1 MWEDGTR
8 GYSYIMTEKTSSNLW
23 SKEFIFLLT
32 INIINSIAFG
42 TINPIFP
49 GFIVSLGGTLTVAGL
64 ITGLF
69 AYAALA
75 GRPLASILGDRGN
88 KKKLLI
94 LFMLGHGLFSVLY
107 AFAPSVIWV
116 IVFRIF
122 RGLSFSVSGTI
133 SISLGA
139 DFIPKERMGEGI
151 GFLGVGQILGMAL
164 GPNIAVALLDVF
176 GYSYPP
182 VFLISGITIMVAG
195 LLVIFL
201 KCIPREPA
209 TDQKRKKFTLQEMIA
224 VELLPLTIFTAIFAV
239 GTGLVGSFIVL
250 MSVERGIPHFG
261 LFFIVNA
268 IVILLARPFAGR
280 ITDQKGTSFVVL
292 PSFIFMVLALLLVG
306 FSSATWHLLLAGICM
321 AFGSGIAFPG
331 LQTEC
336 IGRLGVTRRT
346 VAVSTYLVGMDI
358 GMGAA
363 PILGGAISDAT
374 SFTVAFV
381 CAAVVAA
388 VGFVS
393 YLLYIRGHS
402 KNKKHA

>member
-1 MWEDGTR
+1 
-8 GYSYIMTEKTSSNLW
+8 MTKKTNSNLW
-23 SKEFIFLLT
+23 SKELIFLLAIST
-32 INIINSIAFG
+32 INSIAFG

-88 KKKLLI
+88 KKKMLLI
-94 LFMLGHGLFSVLY
+94 FTLGHGLFSLLY

-116 IVFRIF
+116 IVFRIL
-122 RGLSFSVSGTI
+122 RGLSFSISGTI

-139 DFIPKERMGEGI
+139 DFIPQERMGEGI
-151 GFLGVGQILGMAL
+151 GFLGIGHIIGMAL
-164 GPNIAVALLDVF
+164 GPNIAVILLDVF

-182 VFLISGITIMVAG
+182 IFVISGFAIMVAG

-201 KCIPREPA
+201 KCNHEKPVA
-209 TDQKRKKFTLQEMIA
+209 VQNRKKFTFQEMIA
-224 VELLPLTIFTAIFAV
+224 IELLPLTIFTAIFAV

-250 MSVERGIPHFG
+250 MSLERGIPHFG
-261 LFFIVNA
+261 LFFVVNA

-292 PSFIFMVLALLLVG
+292 PSFIFLILALLLVG
-306 FSSATWHLLLAGICM
+306 FSSTTWHLLLAAVCM

-331 LQTEC
+331 LQTES
-336 IGRLGVTRRT
+336 IGRLGIARRT

-358 GMGAA
+358 GFGAA

-374 SFTVAFV
+374 SFTVAFIW
-381 CAAVVAA
+381 AAVVAA

-393 YLLYIRGHS
+393 YLWYI
-402 KNKKHA
+402 KHQSRRQGSE

>member
-1 MWEDGTR
+1 ML
-8 GYSYIMTEKTSSNLW
+8 S
-23 SKEFIFLLT
+23 
-32 INIINSIAFG
+32 INTINSIAFG

-49 GFIVSLGGTLTVAGL
+49 GFIVSFGATLTVAGL
-64 ITGLF
+64 VTGLF

-88 KKKLLI
+88 KKKMLI
-94 LFMLGHGLFSVLY
+94 LFMLGHGLFSVMY
-107 AFAPSVIWV
+107 AFAPSVSWV
-116 IVFRIF
+116 IAFRIF
-122 RGLSFSVSGTI
+122 RALSFSVSGTI

-139 DFIPKERMGEGI
+139 DFVPKERMGEGI
-151 GFLGVGQILGMAL
+151 GFLGVGQILGMAI
-164 GPNIAVALLDVF
+164 GPNIAVTLLDAF
-176 GYSYPP
+176 GYNYPP
-182 VFLISGITIMVAG
+182 VFAISGITIMVAG

-201 KCIPREPA
+201 KCKPREQA
-209 TDQKRKKFTLQEMIA
+209 EVRRKKKFTFQEMIA
-224 VELLPLTIFTAIFAV
+224 VKLLPLTIFTAIFAIGV
-239 GTGLVGSFIVL
+239 GLVNSFIVL
-250 MSVERGIPHFG
+250 MSVEREIPRFG

-268 IVILLARPFAGR
+268 IVILLARPLAGR

-292 PSFIFMVLALLLVG
+292 PSFIFSALALLLVG
-306 FSSATWHLLLAGICM
+306 FSSTTWHLLIGAVFM

-336 IGRLGVTRRT
+336 IGRLGVTQRT

-381 CAAVVAA
+381 WAAVVTII
-388 VGFVS
+388 GFFS
-393 YLLYIRGHS
+393 YFWYAKSYAKKR
-402 KNKKHA
+402 KNKISAE